1 MATLSIILP
10 QRCQA
15 VNGDSPLEAGIHFLP
30 LTIALPVGSFVGN
43 IIFAVLPKVPPSV
56 FLLAGSAME
65 LIGAGLLVT
74 LPSSASA
81 SLPASQ
87 YGFQILT
94 GFGAGVVFS
103 ILMMV
108 TPRCVEARDLGSYP
122 FSLFLLLLLRLTTIN
137 SNRLKLYC
145 HVPHDRRRHWRCCFW

>member
-10 QRCQA
+10 QRFQA

-56 FLLAGSAME
+56 FLLAGSAVE
-65 LIGAGLLVT
+65 LVGAGLLIT
-74 LPSSASA
+74 LPSSASD
-81 SLPASQ
+81 SLPHSL
-87 YGFQILT
+87 YGFQVLT
-94 GFGAGVVFS
+94 GFGAGIVFS

-122 FSLFLLLLLRLTTIN
+122 FSPIF
-137 SNRLKLYC
+137 C
-145 HVPHDRRRHWRCCFW
+145 VHV